1 MLAAAVTCQEHCS
14 TKLSC
19 TRQVHLGMQ
28 LQAHLCIIALRVYC
42 SVRAQSL
49 RLSLSCAAAAQA
61 QLEED
66 MKRAAGEGQVH
77 LDAQLQAE
85 YYKIQEEAKSK
96 TSRLRTDHEALRA
109 AQVPGP
115 PPAYL
120 HEAHA
125 QWESYTSQEEEP
137 RYAAHASDRPL
148 GGSPSGAPAAYHSYL
163 HISQDGFWKGA
174 LAGLVFFCESACQMP
189 HSVCALLR
197 RQTRRR

>member
-1 MLAAAVTCQEHCS
+1 MAAAVTCQEHCS

-120 HEAHA
+120 HEALSVPIQA
-125 QWESYTSQEEEP
+125 RGKSLGMCTS
-137 RYAAHASDRPL
+137 SDRPR
-148 GGSPSGAPAAYHSYL
+148 GSPSGVL
-163 HISQDGFWKGA
+163 LLVI
-174 LAGLVFFCESACQMP
+174 LVFSG
-189 HSVCALLR
+189 SL
-197 RQTRRR
+197 